1 MLKARSV
8 AVYAVA
14 VITVLGFCVGV
25 EADWYITMQMMSART
40 GCNSVI
46 LAQ

>member
-8 AVYAVA
+8 AVCAVA
-14 VITVLGFCVGV
+14 VITVLGFCVS
-25 EADWYITMQMMSART
+25 DWYIVMQMMSART